1 MSEILNNQ
9 VETIYGPP
17 LALPSPNVPIKDYD
31 TVTIKHMSFM
41 AGKHHQTIFMLWC
54 SYTNTYV
61 TTFVIDDTLFVND
74 ESHDIII
81 KLNKNSFEMK
91 FKVFFFD
98 PNDNG
103 ALKPFPAV
111 AAVCITLEFNKYKK

>member
-31 TVTIKHMSFM
+31 TVTIKHLSFM
-41 AGKHHQTIFMLWC
+41 TGKHHNTIFMLWC

-61 TTFVIDDTLFVND
+61 TTFIIDDVLFTND

-81 KLNKNSFEMK
+81 KLNKNTFEMK

-103 ALKPFPAV
+103 ALKPFPGKAIMS
-111 AAVCITLEFNKYKK
+111 ITLEFNKYKK